1 MELILVTILAILTGL
16 AAGYVVGMKKGHVE
30 REEIERKVK
39 EEAKLDA
46 ERIIQK
52 AHEEAS
58 ELKAKAEKLLQEARE
73 KFEEMKR
80 QALLQAKEEVLKEK
94 ERLEEEIREK
104 RRELSELEK
113 RLLRREEFLDKRES
127 SLDKREE
134 NLDKRAEFLEKL
146 EAELEEKKTE
156 LENIKKTIH
165 ESVKKEFEAEF
176 QKWKQEE
183 EEKIRNDAIQRS
195 CSTILGKVGEQLAP
209 LLLFENYGINL
220 KDIRFLGSPVDFI
233 VFKGLYDGNPEEIIF
248 VEVKSGNSTNLTP
261 RERMVKKLIEEK
273 KVSWKT
279 FHTKTEINK
288 ILTNNNI

>member
-1 MELILVTILAILTGL
+1 MTTDGGGWTKIIYGEIV
-16 AAGYVVGMKKGHVE
+16 KQS
-30 REEIERKVK
+30 REEILDYLSHFGNISQIGNTLYKDYEKVYREL
-39 EEAKLDA
+39 EENLHNKY
-46 ERIIQK
+46 Q
-52 AHEEAS
+52 
-58 ELKAKAEKLLQEARE
+58 E
-73 KFEEMKR
+73 KFEEWKKTELENMRKTIHENVK
-80 QALLQAKEEVLKEK
+80 KEFEAEMQKQKAEH
-94 ERLEEEIREK
+94 EK
-104 RRELSELEK
+104 RYRELSENIHKYYQEK
-113 RLLRREEFLDKRES
+113 FEEW
-127 SLDKREE
+127 
-134 NLDKRAEFLEKL
+134 
-146 EAELEEKKTE
+146 KKTE